1 MTDWDCL
8 YMQRRQ
14 VFYEKPSKRQFEQGL
29 PRILI
34 IHSSHLI
41 SFGQLSASPSF
52 AQNSVTLENQE
63 KERNSEYTASLMTSR
78 SLKANVGE
86 RAYWK
91 NLTPKTT
98 LRSKSREIF
107 RVNNCSLPM
116 MKMDSRGI
124 IQFLNNNKGHRIC

>member
-1 MTDWDCL
+1 
-8 YMQRRQ
+8 
-14 VFYEKPSKRQFEQGL
+14 
-29 PRILI
+29 
-34 IHSSHLI
+34 
-41 SFGQLSASPSF
+41 
-52 AQNSVTLENQE
+52 
-63 KERNSEYTASLMTSR
+63 MTSR

-116 MKMDSRGI
+116 MKMNSRGI
-124 IQFLNNNKGHRIC
+124 IQFLNNIKGIESVKTTYIGRAINLLGIHLLTLEIKQKK